1 MSGVGV
7 GMVPACRVL
16 IDLDEVG
23 PSEGRS
29 LLGAI
34 LLAVTGRTEIMDDG
48 WKNMMKGKKRIRGEE
63 MD

>member
-1 MSGVGV
+1 MSRGSKCNMHMVSDRYGRRV

-34 LLAVTGRTEIMDDG
+34 LLAVTGRIEIMDDG
-48 WKNMMKGKKRIRGEE
+48 
-63 MD
+63 

>member
-34 LLAVTGRTEIMDDG
+34 ILAVTGRMEIMDDG
-48 WKNMMKGKKRIRGEE
+48 RWMEKHDERKEAEE
-63 MD
+63 RK

>member
-23 PSEGRS
+23 
-29 LLGAI
+29 
-34 LLAVTGRTEIMDDG
+34 VTSQVSTYLEVTTKDI
-48 WKNMMKGKKRIRGEE
+48 KLH
-63 MD
+63 